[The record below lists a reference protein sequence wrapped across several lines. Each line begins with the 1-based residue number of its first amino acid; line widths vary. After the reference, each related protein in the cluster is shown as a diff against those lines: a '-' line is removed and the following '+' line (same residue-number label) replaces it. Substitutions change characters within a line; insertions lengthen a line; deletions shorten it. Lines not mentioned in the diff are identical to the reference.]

1 MFGANPQ
8 AVVAM
13 EWRTRVMPD
22 AEFTREQAFAS
33 GEGPLGRVIGRTIAD
48 KSLAVSLPGSR

>member
-22 AEFTREQAFAS
+22 AEFTREQAFA
-33 GEGPLGRVIGRTIAD
+33 GREGPLGA
-48 KSLAVSLPGSR
+48 LP